1 MKDNIKNAVKIIEQK
16 LKQNSP
22 EILTGIGITG
32 MLTST
37 ILAVKYTPKAL
48 DLIHEAEYTKGEELN
63 RKEVIKTCWKCYIPS
78 ALVATASVGCLIGAN
93 TVNSKRK
100 TALAAACKITQSAFT
115 EYKDKVKEVIGEE
128 KEQEIRDKVAKNKID
143 KNPTSSE
150 VIVTGNGSVL
160 CYDSI
165 SGRYFQSDVETIR
178 KAENT
183 LNRRLMNDIY
193 CSLND
198 FYDLLGLSYTS
209 IGEEVGWNV
218 DDGMIEIEFSSII
231 SEDNKPCIVID
242 YSVSPKNNYQN
253 LI

>member
-16 LKQNSP
+16 LKQNGP
-22 EILTGIGITG
+22 GILTGVGITG

-37 ILAVKYTPKAL
+37 VLAVKSTPKAL
-48 DLIHEAEYTKGEELN
+48 DLIHEAEYIKGEELN

-100 TALAAACKITQSAFT
+100 AALATACKITQSAFT

-128 KEQEIRDKVAKNKID
+128 KEQEIRDKLAKDKID

-165 SGRYFQSDVETIR
+165 SGRYFQSDVESIR

-198 FYDLLGLSYTS
+198 FYDLLGLSYTN
-209 IGEEVGWNV
+209 IGEELGWNV
-218 DDGMIEIEFSSII
+218 DDGMIEIEFGSVI

-242 YSVSPKNNYQN
+242 YSVMPKNNYQN

>member
-1 MKDNIKNAVKIIEQK
+1 MKESIKQIFKSVEGKIKDNG
-16 LKQNSP
+16 P

-32 MLTST
+32 MITST
-37 ILAVKYTPKAL
+37 VLAVKSTPKAL
-48 DLIHEAEYTKGEELN
+48 NLISEAEYEKGDELN
-63 RKEVIKTCWKCYIPS
+63 KKEIIKTCWRCYVPS
-78 ALVATASVGCLIGAN
+78 TLVATASIGCLIGAN
-93 TVNSKRK
+93 TINNKRK
-100 TALAAACKITQSAFT
+100 AILVTACKLTQSAFT
-115 EYKDKVKEVIGEE
+115 EYKDKVKEVVGEE
-128 KEQEIRDKVAKNKID
+128 TEQKIRDEIAKDKVN
-143 KNPTSSE
+143 KNPAPSE

-165 SGRYFQSDVETIR
+165 SGRYFQSDVESIR

-218 DDGMIEIEFSSII
+218 DDGMIEIEFSSTI